1 MKFSDLNINGV
12 YTYADYLTWTFNERV
27 ELIKGKLFNMSPAPN
42 LNHQKVSREFSYH
55 FVDFMKGHPCQAFT
69 APFDVRLTKRDNST
83 DKQITTVVQPDICVV
98 YDEGKLDQ
106 KGCLGAPDLVLEILS
121 THTTKRDLTVK
132 YKLYEENAVKEYWVA
147 SPDAKTLIIYTLN
160 DKGKYESSR
169 LFTMGDVVV
178 SKVLKGFKLQL
189 DDVFNF

>member
-1 MKFSDLNINGV
+1 MKFSDLDINGV

-27 ELIKGKLFNMSPAPN
+27 ELIKGKLFNISNASN
-42 LNHQKVSREFSYH
+42 LNHQKVSREVSYAL
-55 FVDFMKGHPCQAFT
+55 FNFMKVYSCQVFS

-83 DKQITTVVQPDICVV
+83 DKQVTTVVQPDICVV
-98 YDEGKLDQ
+98 CDESKLDM
-106 KGCLGAPDLVLEILS
+106 KGCLGAPDLIVEILS
-121 THTTKRDLTVK
+121 PHTTKRDLTVK
-132 YKLYEENAVKEYWVA
+132 YKLYEENGVKEYWVA

-169 LFTMGDVVV
+169 LFTLGDVVA